1 MFSHRRHRPPTSEE
15 TEMSE
20 QEIKMFGCTKAEID
34 AQDAKALGHP
44 MMRVMSLM
52 SNAQEEMYMGL
63 NERARQSLNMA
74 KYLVS
79 KHGFKDLE
87 VEA

>member
-1 MFSHRRHRPPTSEE
+1 
-15 TEMSE
+15 MSE

>member
-1 MFSHRRHRPPTSEE
+1 
-15 TEMSE
+15 MSE
-20 QEIKMFGCTKAEID
+20 QEIKMFGCTKAEVD
-34 AQDAKALGHP
+34 AEDAKAFGHP

-52 SNAQEEMYMGL
+52 SRAQGEMSMGF